1 MLSSNE
7 INKWAD
13 FWHYQI
19 GVNVIP
25 AHTKE
30 KKTYENWLQWQDKP
44 ISDELHEQRKRNG
57 EYNKGIAI
65 ITG

>member
-1 MLSSNE
+1 MLSLNE

-25 AHTKE
+25 ADTKN
-30 KKTYENWLQWQDKP
+30 KTNL
-44 ISDELHEQRKRNG
+44 
-57 EYNKGIAI
+57 
-65 ITG
+65 

>member
-13 FWHYQI
+13 FWHSHI

-25 AHTKE
+25 ANTKN
-30 KKTYENWLQWQDKP
+30 KQTYENWLQWQDKP
-44 ISDELHEQRKRNG
+44 ISDELHEQRKR
-57 EYNKGIAI
+57 KDS
-65 ITG
+65 